1 MIKQIYKLRNLFV
14 LTIVSILVI
23 NLITHK
29 ASASSQNNQIAYDI
43 NDRYFI
49 DEQLNL
55 SYDVKSLGLKIA
67 KLDFEINFNQ
77 AQYFSNVV
85 IETQGIGDFFS
96 SSVWSFSARGVLK
109 SNDIQPKFY
118 NNHIETKKGVGHV
131 SIVYKNDKQNIL
143 TRPVLT
149 EEKYKALMDNI
160 DNEVID
166 PISTLLEISMY
177 HPDDVCTGY
186 WEITDGRRIFS
197 VELNKVDIDDS
208 TLCYATYKPLVGF
221 TDREMEKYRDK
232 PTPPFLINFVK
243 ITLKNKYVFLIP
255 TSISITEGA
264 SGSVDL
270 TSLKINGEFVN
281 LY

>member
-1 MIKQIYKLRNLFV
+1 MTKQIYKLRNSFF
-14 LTIVSILVI
+14 LTIVSVLVI
-23 NLITHK
+23 NLIIYN
-29 ASASSQNNQIAYDI
+29 ASASSQNYQIAYDI

-55 SYDVKSLGLKIA
+55 SYDITSLGLKIA
-67 KLDFEINFNQ
+67 KLDFEVNFNQ
-77 AQYFSNVV
+77 AQYFSNAV

-143 TRPVLT
+143 TRPVIS

-160 DNEVID
+160 DNQVLD

-177 HPDDVCTGY
+177 HPDDICTGY

-197 VELNKVDIDDS
+197 VELNKANIDDS
-208 TLCYATYKPLVGF
+208 KICYATYKPLIGF
-221 TDREMEKYRDK
+221 TDKEMEKYRDK
-232 PTPPFLINFVK
+232 PTPPFQINFVK
-243 ITLKNKYVFLIP
+243 ITLKNKYTFLIP
-255 TSISITEGA
+255 INISITEGA
-264 SGSVDL
+264 SGSIDL
-270 TSLKINGEFVN
+270 TSLNINGEFVN
-281 LY
+281 LN